1 MWDTIFEI
9 VKENADNQCPSKNM
23 NFREDS
29 PEWITKEI
37 LSEIN
42 LKDYLYKKA
51 KKTNSPDDWDVFKNK
66 KNKVKRLLASAKE
79 NFVKYKLVELK
90 GNPRKCWRDINEIS
104 GLGKNKNKRKC
115 TKIVDESGKVYE
127 KSDAANSLI
136 ITIM

>member
-23 NFREDS
+23 TFRQDS

-42 LKDYLYKKA
+42 LKDYLYKNA

-66 KNKVKRLLASAKE
+66 KNNVKRLLASAKE
-79 NFVKYKLVELK
+79 NFVKNKLADLK
-90 GNPRKCWRDINEIS
+90 GNSRKCWRDID
-104 GLGKNKNKRKC
+104 KNKWSR
-115 TKIVDESGKVYE
+115 E
-127 KSDAANSLI
+127 K
-136 ITIM
+136 